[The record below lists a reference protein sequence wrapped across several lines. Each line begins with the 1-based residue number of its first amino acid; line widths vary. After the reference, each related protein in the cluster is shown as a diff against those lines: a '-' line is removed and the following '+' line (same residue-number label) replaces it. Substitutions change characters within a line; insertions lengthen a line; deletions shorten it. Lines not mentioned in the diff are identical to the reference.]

1 MIPKKP
7 STKAII
13 FFHIANKYMNEMMVN
28 AEFDLYFSPIT
39 FCLDGALM
47 VKLLTVYNGFLF
59 FHNRK
64 SYSSMEEPLHGI
76 TDCN

>member
-1 MIPKKP
+1 MVPKKP

-13 FFHIANKYMNEMMVN
+13 FFQIANKYMNEMIVN
-28 AEFDLYFSPIT
+28 TVFDLHFSPIN

-47 VKLLTVYNGFLF
+47 FKLLTVKGFS
-59 FHNRK
+59 FHNRI

-76 TDCN
+76 TDYN

>member
-28 AEFDLYFSPIT
+28 AEFDIYFSPIT

-47 VKLLTVYNGFLF
+47 VKLLTVKGFS
-59 FHNRK
+59 FHNRI
-64 SYSSMEEPLHGI
+64 SYCSTEELLHGI
-76 TDCN
+76 TDYN